1 MKTLSLLIIT
11 VGLLLSQI
19 NTLRAQPFKVK
30 DYKMTVQGTSSLHD
44 WESAI
49 EKIECKGFYAMA
61 NNSLMDVKDVVVK
74 IPVTSI
80 KSTKGKIMD
89 NKTYDAFNY
98 EKYPNI
104 VFTLSAQKINEKNST
119 IDLTGNLA
127 MAGTTKSVN
136 LTANYKILPNGE
148 LQIIGSKKIIMTDFG
163 MEPPTA
169 MMGTIKVG
177 NDVSVYFEITLTNN
191 NTIL

>member
-1 MKTLSLLIIT
+1 MI
-11 VGLLLSQI
+11 
-19 NTLRAQPFKVK
+19 
-30 DYKMTVQGTSSLHD
+30 VQGTSSLHD
-44 WESAI
+44 WESAV
-49 EKIECKGFYAMA
+49 EKMECKGFYVMV
-61 NNSLMDVKDVVVK
+61 NNSLTDVKGVVVK

-127 MAGTTKSVN
+127 MAGTTKSVD
-136 LTANYKILPNGE
+136 LTLTYKILPNGE
-148 LQIIGSKKIIMTDFG
+148 LQIIGSKKIILTDFG

>member
-1 MKTLSLLIIT
+1 MKNVSLLIIT
-11 VGLLLSQI
+11 VGLLFIQV
-19 NTLRAQPFKVK
+19 NTLRAQSFKVK
-30 DYKMTVQGTSSLHD
+30 NYKMTVQGTSSLHD
-44 WESAI
+44 WESAV
-49 EKIECKGFYAMA
+49 EKAECNGSYVMGT
-61 NNSLMDVKDVVVK
+61 NSLTDVRDVVVK

-89 NKTYDAFNY
+89 NKTYDAFNH
-98 EKYPNI
+98 EKYPTI
-104 VFTLSAQKINEKNST
+104 VFTLSTQKINEKNST
-119 IDLTGNLA
+119 IDLTGSLA
-127 MAGTTKSVN
+127 MAGATKPVD
-136 LTANYKILPNGE
+136 LTVNYKILPNGD
-148 LQIIGSKKIIMTDFG
+148 LQIIGSKKISMTDFG